1 MLNNNNTK
9 KKSGCSCNFFSE
21 GGLRKTRKVK
31 KDSIKAIVVFGKNEH
46 NVEGIV
52 QFKEEKN
59 GLRIKY
65 KITGL
70 ADGLHGFHIHEYGD
84 LTQGCKS
91 ACKHYNPLYKS
102 HGSLT
107 SKERHLGDLGNI
119 ISNNKIAKGTIYAKS
134 ISLNYTK
141 KHCIIGRMLVV
152 HKDPDDLGMGNNPES
167 LKTGNAGERLTCGI
181 IGLKK

>member
-1 MLNNNNTK
+1 MKHISAITLK
-9 KKSGCSCNFFSE
+9 HGKSKKSKRHTIKHHS
-21 GGLRKTRKVK
+21 K
-31 KDSIKAIVVFGKNEH
+31 IKAVVVLLNQNGISGTIHMTEKLKGVEFKYSIIGLNDGK
-46 NVEGIV
+46 
-52 QFKEEKN
+52 
-59 GLRIKY
+59 
-65 KITGL
+65 
-70 ADGLHGFHIHEYGD
+70 
-84 LTQGCKS
+84 QGCNS
-91 ACKHYNPLYKS
+91 ACKHYNPLHKS

-119 ISNNKIAKGTIYAKS
+119 ISTNKIAKGTLYAKS

-152 HKDPDDLGMGNNPES
+152 HKDPDDLGKGNNPES